1 MIESVSLPVTGMK
14 CGGCESNVTNKLKA
28 IDGVIG
34 IKASSKDNEINIEF
48 DNETTSLEMIKD
60 VIVEAGFTLVE

>member
-1 MIESVSLPVTGMK
+1 MEKKMVGAVAY
-14 CGGCESNVTNKLKA
+14 A